1 MKIDVQPAPQQAPN
15 LLFDWQLDVQ
25 RLERE
30 AKAAATAGRGDPWAL
45 AEAECS
51 LDLIDAEL
59 VALRG
64 RDPNDAGDSVV
75 QLRSWKSRLE
85 RVIRTLSALDPDRM
99 RPASL
104 GTGLGA

>member
-1 MKIDVQPAPQQAPN
+1 MKIDVQVASRKSSD

-30 AKAAATAGRGDPWAL
+30 AKAAATAGREDPWAL

-64 RDPNDAGDSVV
+64 RGAHEAGDSVV
-75 QLRSWKSRLE
+75 QLRSWKARLE
-85 RVIRTLSALDPDRM
+85 RVIRLLESRDPQR
-99 RPASL
+99 AGQL
-104 GTGLGA
+104 TQG